1 MTFDSSYRQS
11 KYIASVR
18 ERLQRVYS
26 VGEKTSKRAKY
37 RDQLEGYLKAG
48 LLLGVIEESDIHNI
62 VNEEHHKAYGTSL
75 KERELRSKLPE
86 HEQKPNWDSY
96 DRPSYQRN
104 R

>member
-1 MTFDSSYRQS
+1 
-11 KYIASVR
+11 
-18 ERLQRVYS
+18 
-26 VGEKTSKRAKY
+26 
-37 RDQLEGYLKAG
+37 
-48 LLLGVIEESDIHNI
+48 VIEESDIHNI

-86 HEQKPNWDSY
+86 HKQKPNWDSY